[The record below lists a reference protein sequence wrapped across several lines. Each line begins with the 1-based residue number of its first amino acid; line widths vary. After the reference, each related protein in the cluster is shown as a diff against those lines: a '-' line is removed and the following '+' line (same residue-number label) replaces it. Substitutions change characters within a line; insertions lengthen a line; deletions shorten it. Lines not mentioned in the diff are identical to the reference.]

1 MALRI
6 PRINTPITRRSD
18 DGRTEAQEIEP
29 IWFRFFDQLSNGGD
43 PTISTTVGDQ
53 TINAYSG
60 RFEVAAAATSV
71 TITNN
76 LVNSLSIV
84 VCIVARNDA
93 TAIVKNVVVSP
104 GSFVVNLIAPTAQ
117 TTVAFYVVA

>member
-6 PRINTPITRRSD
+6 PRINTPITRVSENARIPAL
-18 DGRTEAQEIEP
+18 EVEP
-29 IWFRFFDQLSNGGD
+29 IWFRFFDQLSRAAA
-43 PTISTTVGDQ
+43 PTISSAIGDQ
-53 TINAYSG
+53 TINATSG

-76 LVNSLSIV
+76 QVDSASIV
-84 VCIVARNDA
+84 LCTIASNDA
-93 TAIVKNVVVSP
+93 TAAVKSVVVSS
-104 GSFVVNLIAPTAQ
+104 GSFVVNLVATTAQ

>member
-18 DGRTEAQEIEP
+18 AGIEAQEIEP

-53 TINAYSG
+53 AINANSG

-76 LVNSLSIV
+76 LINSLSIV
-84 VCIVARNDA
+84 VCTVASNDA
-93 TAIVKNVVVSP
+93 TAMVKNVVVSA
-104 GSFVVNLIAPTAQ
+104 GQFVVTLIAPTAQ